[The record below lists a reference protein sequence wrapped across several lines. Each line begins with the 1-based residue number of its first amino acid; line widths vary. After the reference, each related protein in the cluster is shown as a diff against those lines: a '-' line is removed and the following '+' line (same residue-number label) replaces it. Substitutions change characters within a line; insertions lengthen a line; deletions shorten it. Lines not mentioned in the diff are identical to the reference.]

1 MEETERVCQD
11 PYIYFGDKKSEIM
24 GETCQG
30 VASGRRESTAQGFFS
45 DLLYAKNQTM
55 TLIPMSKNK
64 YTEAK

>member
-1 MEETERVCQD
+1 
-11 PYIYFGDKKSEIM
+11 M

-64 YTEAK
+64 YTEAKQILF